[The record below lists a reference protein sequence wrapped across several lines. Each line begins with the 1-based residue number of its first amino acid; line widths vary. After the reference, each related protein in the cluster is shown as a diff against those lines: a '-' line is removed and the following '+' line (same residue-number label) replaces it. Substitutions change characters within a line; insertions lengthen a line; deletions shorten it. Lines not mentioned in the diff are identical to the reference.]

1 MNTMPVTPPKFP
13 RLNRE
18 YAAVAALLFVAFL
31 VRVAFFWN
39 QGYAGVDTQD
49 FMSWFQTAAT
59 HGPRIFYQVTWSDYP
74 PFNVYFFWIFGLLA
88 QRLSLFGT
96 ALFTYVM
103 KLPANL
109 FDMATALLIFV
120 FVRKRLS
127 FKTALLAT
135 GLYAFNPAVIFDA
148 AVWGQFDAIYAFFLV
163 LSLMLVLR
171 SKPKLAVVAFMLGV
185 LTKPQ
190 SIALAP
196 LFFFLVWRKTDWKG
210 FFASILVALGTVFA
224 VILPFQW
231 TDNNPVTFL
240 SKIYIGAYS
249 TYNYNSLNA
258 FNFWAFGG
266 MWVKETQAT
275 FIIGWAAFAALA
287 AFSLYLVNKR
297 LDADKELIA
306 VFAAFVLFF
315 SFFMLPTRIH
325 ERYLFPAFG
334 MLALMFPFIK
344 KARPL
349 YVVLTATCLVNQA
362 YVLYWLNASFPYA
375 ADLSGDPVVLAVS
388 LINLVAF
395 VYMIM
400 LMIGEL
406 QGRKWLLAGSSVSE
420 TSAAEPER
428 EAG

>member
-1 MNTMPVTPPKFP
+1 MPVTLPQFP
-13 RLNRE
+13 RFSRE
-18 YAAVAALLFVAFL
+18 YAAVVSLLLAAFL
-31 VRVAFFWN
+31 VRLAFFWN
-39 QGYAGVDTQD
+39 QGYAGVDTTD
-49 FMSWFQTAAT
+49 FMLWFQHAADV
-59 HGPRIFYQVTWSDYP
+59 GPKLFYSNNYWCDYP
-74 PFNVYFFWIFGLLA
+74 PFNIFFFWIFGLLS

-103 KLPANL
+103 KLPANF
-109 FDMATALLIFV
+109 FDMATALIIFI

-127 FKTALLAT
+127 FKAALLAT

-171 SKPKLAVVAFMLGV
+171 SKPKLAVVAFLLGV

-210 FFASILVALGTVFA
+210 FFASIIVALGTVFA

-231 TDNNPVTFL
+231 TDNNPVAFL
-240 SKIYIGAYS
+240 SKIYVGAYG
-249 TYNYNSLNA
+249 TYNYNSINA

-266 MWVKETQAT
+266 MWVKETQVN
-275 FIIGWAAFAALA
+275 FIIGWASFAALA
-287 AFSLYLVNKR
+287 AFALYLANKR
-297 LDADKELIA
+297 FDTDKELIA

-334 MLALMFPFIK
+334 MLALMFPFIR

-375 ADLSGDPVVLAVS
+375 ADLTGDPVVLAVS

-406 QGRKWLLAGSSVSE
+406 QGRKWLLSGSSVSE
-420 TSAAEPER
+420 PLSAVPDM